1 MSPLAQFD
9 QELEKI
15 IRELTQRILAPR
27 LREFDGVWEAAN
39 KICDR
44 YEITKKAI
52 EAACQAI
59 HQYRVQ
65 KGQIL
70 SAGSLTRHCELPPG

>member
-1 MSPLAQFD
+1 MQCGSPVASPDTHIVHMSPLAQFD
-9 QELEKI
+9 RELEKI

-44 YEITKKAI
+44 YEITK
-52 EAACQAI
+52 AA
-59 HQYRVQ
+59 
-65 KGQIL
+65 
-70 SAGSLTRHCELPPG
+70 

>member
-9 QELEKI
+9 RELEKI

-44 YEITKKAI
+44 YEITK
-52 EAACQAI
+52 AA
-59 HQYRVQ
+59 
-65 KGQIL
+65 
-70 SAGSLTRHCELPPG
+70 